1 VKTSDSVIGRKVV
14 AWRGDRDGQEGV
26 VVRVDTPYYTEVQWA
41 NGDITWY
48 ETAALTRPYLLKN
61 R

>member
-1 VKTSDSVIGRKVV
+1 MKTNDPVIGRKVV

-26 VVRVDTPYYTEVQWA
+26 VVRVDTPYRTEVRWQD
-41 NGDITWY
+41 GETTWY
-48 ETAALTRPYLLKN
+48 ETAALTRPWLLK